1 MDAFT
6 FLREHV
12 ALFAGVSEEH
22 LTDIAT
28 GSTVS
33 AYKSGQT
40 ILFKG
45 VTVDALHVVCS
56 GSAGVFIKP
65 PNQPLVEVAVLSS
78 GDVFGETSIFENGT
92 AGATIKAK
100 EDNTYI
106 LIIPQDAFRKVLAES
121 PDFVTKVQALIASRK
136 KPSGPPAPGP

>member
-1 MDAFT
+1 MDAYT
-6 FLREHV
+6 FLHEHV
-12 ALFAGVSEEH
+12 ALFSGVSEEH
-22 LTDIAT
+22 LTIIAT

-33 AYKSGQT
+33 TFKSGQT

-56 GSAGVFIKP
+56 GSAGVYIKP

-106 LIIPQDAFRKVLAES
+106 LIIPQDAFRKLLTDS
-121 PDFVTKVQALIASRK
+121 PEFVAQVQALIASRK
-136 KPSGPPAPGP
+136 VPQGPPKPGS

>member
-22 LTDIAT
+22 LTGIAT
-28 GSTVS
+28 GSSVS
-33 AYKSGQT
+33 SFKSGQT
-40 ILFKG
+40 IVFKG

-56 GSAGVFIKP
+56 GSAGVYIKP
-65 PNQPLVEVAVLSS
+65 PNQAIVEVAVLSS

-100 EDNTYI
+100 EDNTFI
-106 LIIPQDAFRKVLAES
+106 LIIPQDAFRKLLADS
-121 PDFVTKVQALIASRK
+121 PEFVAQVQALIAARK
-136 KPSGPPAPGP
+136 KPSGPPKPGT

>member
-6 FLREHV
+6 FLRDHV
-12 ALFAGVSEEH
+12 ALFSGVSEEH
-22 LTDIAT
+22 LTGIAT
-28 GSTVS
+28 GSSVS
-33 AYKSGQT
+33 SFKSGQT
-40 ILFKG
+40 IVFKG

-56 GSAGVFIKP
+56 GSAGVFLKP

-100 EDNTYI
+100 EDNTFI
-106 LIIPQDAFRKVLAES
+106 LIIPQDAFRKLLAEN
-121 PDFVTKVQALIASRK
+121 PEFVIRVQALIASRRPPK
-136 KPSGPPAPGP
+136 DPPKPGS